1 MNSKLNLRKALS
13 ILSTLTVSA
22 VLALGA
28 TGCVFTGSAS
38 VDTTDPVVVDD
49 PGPAIST
56 VSIDPGA
63 SMSASP
69 GDGVGL
75 FVSYDAGGHWTI
87 FTTCDTAI
95 SGASCNFDVLVSAD
109 PRVIIENVEPADLN
123 PSDRLMLNSD
133 GSINL
138 VADTD
143 FGMNGFSFDA
153 DPGAMIEVDM
163 LLDGVAQP
171 RFVYAVSDGV
181 LLEGVP
187 TNPVDFDPAAP

>member
-1 MNSKLNLRKALS
+1 
-13 ILSTLTVSA
+13 
-22 VLALGA
+22 
-28 TGCVFTGSAS
+28 
-38 VDTTDPVVVDD
+38 
-49 PGPAIST
+49 
-56 VSIDPGA
+56 
-63 SMSASP
+63 
-69 GDGVGL
+69 
-75 FVSYDAGGHWTI
+75 
-87 FTTCDTAI
+87 
-95 SGASCNFDVLVSAD
+95 
-109 PRVIIENVEPADLN
+109 
-123 PSDRLMLNSD
+123 MLNSD